1 VTNVFDK
8 YKNIK
13 DRVCYVLIKNYA
25 TPDFNVMLKDV
36 PHRTYLDFVIVYYV
50 KTEKGLRLLIT
61 NKLVNDFGIN
71 EYQLFNDASI
81 NTPILERAIVRT
93 IQEILLRYIEDSVV
107 GKSINKMIDSDVK
120 YVVTNNDKYLGA
132 TTVLYTGLVKS
143 IATDLNKDLYII
155 FSSVH
160 ELIILDAEA
169 KTSSSRIKSVIRTI
183 NETVVEPKDV
193 MSDNLYRYCIA
204 DDTIKIVK

>member
-1 VTNVFDK
+1 MNNYT
-8 YKNIK
+8 NIK
-13 DRVCYVLIKNYA
+13 DRVCYVLLKNYY
-25 TPDFNVMLKDV
+25 TSDFNVILKDI
-36 PHRTYLDFVIVYYV
+36 PYRNYLDFVIVYYV

-81 NTPILERAIVRT
+81 NTPILERAIIRT
-93 IQEILLRYIEDSVV
+93 IQEILLRYIEDSVID
-107 GKSINKMIDSDVK
+107 KSINKMIDSDTK
-120 YVVTNNDKYLGA
+120 YVITNKDKYFGA
-132 TTVLYTGLVKS
+132 TTVLYPDLIKG

>member
-1 VTNVFDK
+1 MNNYT
-8 YKNIK
+8 NIK
-13 DRVCYVLIKNYA
+13 DRVCYVLLKNYY
-25 TPDFNVMLKDV
+25 TSDFNVILKDI
-36 PHRTYLDFVIVYYV
+36 PYRNYLDFVIVYYV

-81 NTPILERAIVRT
+81 NTPILERAIIRT
-93 IQEILLRYIEDSVV
+93 IQEILLRYIEDSVID
-107 GKSINKMIDSDVK
+107 KSINKMIDSDTK
-120 YVVTNNDKYLGA
+120 YVITNKDKYFGA
-132 TTVLYTGLVKS
+132 TTVLYPDLIKG

-169 KTSSSRIKSVIRTI
+169 KTSLSRIKSVIRTI